1 MARKK
6 NRQLNIANKRA
17 KRNQVGKSR
26 QRQMAFRKQRM
37 LESAKSDGEQLQD
50 RIMKS
55 GLLVNEPEL
64 EKIRFDTERLHQEI
78 RELLR
83 LSPLN
88 YVRAEDHDE
97 LPPGEDCLEAISEKF
112 RNETLPCLITP
123 NFLQLISQSLK
134 ACETRLKRIG
144 AREKAEIAVVTRM
157 FFDLAEPASLNLHP
171 LILNICVRTLET
183 MSTQSQ
189 LGRDEHEAIQWVI
202 YDLLAF
208 GQGEN
213 IQDQQIHTIDEQVSD
228 GLDNGFQKSSD
239 ITDYFVDEDEPTQKS
254 QTPTPRELPA
264 KALYKNLD
272 WEKVRQTFEL
282 GDGYRLTTDGEQQAQ
297 YTHKTQHRYVTLT
310 TDRLLLQC
318 PRKAQLNDAMQE
330 IETLCG
336 KSVFYLAKVLD
347 E

>member
-6 NRQLNIANKRA
+6 NRQLNIAHKRA

-64 EKIRFDTERLHQEI
+64 EKVRFDTERLYQAI
-78 RELLR
+78 RELLH
-83 LSPLN
+83 LPPPN
-88 YVRAEDHDE
+88 FVRSEDQDE
-97 LPPGEDCLEAISEKF
+97 LTRGEDWMETISEKF
-112 RNETLPCLITP
+112 RDEVLPCLITP

-157 FFDLAEPASLNLHP
+157 FFDLAEPASLNFHP

-183 MSTQSQ
+183 VSTQSQ

-202 YDLLAF
+202 YDLLAIS
-208 GQGEN
+208 QGEN
-213 IQDQQIHTIDEQVSD
+213 IRDQQIHTIDEQVSD

-239 ITDYFVDEDEPTQKS
+239 IADYFSDEDEPTQTS

-272 WEKVRQTFEL
+272 WERVRQTFEL

-297 YTHKTQHRYVTLT
+297 YSHKTQHRYVTLT
-310 TDRLLLQC
+310 ADRLLLQC

-330 IETLCG
+330 IEQLCG